1 MKRNHILI
9 GILFALLQGAAY
21 GQEPVGD
28 GWDLNRCISY
38 ALDNSI
44 QVSKVKLDVL
54 SSQSNLTRAKAS
66 RLPSLSASVAQN
78 VSNSK
83 YFSTPTADGE
93 WDMSASTSASLSS
106 SLTLYNGGNINASI
120 KQSALNVELAELN
133 VDISKNSIVLL
144 VTQGYLNALYS
155 NESLSYAK
163 EVLASSEKQL
173 TRAMELHRAGSMT
186 KSDLAQ
192 IEAQYANDTYSL
204 VVAQSSLVTSIT
216 ELKQL
221 LEIPVTDTFSVAFP
235 EVEVQREFIQVP
247 SKHEAF
253 ATALSIMPE
262 IKGVEKSKAI
272 ASLDLDKAKSGYL
285 PSLTLNASYATNYS
299 DASSGSF
306 GTQLTNNQNQRVGLT
321 LSIPIFSK
329 YQTKNAVEISRISID
344 RANLTAQETQKNL
357 LQKVETVYQ
366 NVISGKSR
374 YDAAVQQNL
383 SAAESYRL
391 SEEQFNLGMINTV
404 ELLKAKTQ
412 LLSAQKDLVQAKYS
426 LILNKKILDFYMG
439 QQISL

>member
-66 RLPSLSASVAQN
+66 RLPSLSASIAQN

-83 YFSTPTADGE
+83 YFSAPTADGE

-173 TRAMELHRAGSMT
+173 ARATELHRAGSMA

-272 ASLDLDKAKSGYL
+272 AGLDLDKAKSGYL
-285 PSLTLNASYATNYS
+285 PSLTLNASYATSYS

-357 LQKVETVYQ
+357 LQKVEAVYQ